1 VARGIVTHT
10 DVKPTK
16 GEWIMKRTQQSVL
29 LAGLLAL
36 ALSQAACSYM
46 PWRNMSGTTPSATPS
61 AAQPSASS
69 TSGGGSEK
77 AAANG
82 NAPSG
87 Q

>member
-1 VARGIVTHT
+1 
-10 DVKPTK
+10 
-16 GEWIMKRTQQSVL
+16 MKRTQQSVL

-61 AAQPSASS
+61 TAQPSASS
-69 TSGGGSEK
+69 TSGTGGGSEK